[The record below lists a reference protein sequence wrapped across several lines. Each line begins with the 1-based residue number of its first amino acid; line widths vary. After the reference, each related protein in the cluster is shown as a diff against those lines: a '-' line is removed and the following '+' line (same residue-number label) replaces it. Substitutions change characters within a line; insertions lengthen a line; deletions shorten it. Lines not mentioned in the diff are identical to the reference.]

1 MHGTRAVNCLIGKRG
16 FTLLEYCAGAAV
28 VAGIIWVAF
37 STLGSSMSTL
47 LGNVGKWADARAAEV
62 QK

>member
-1 MHGTRAVNCLIGKRG
+1 MLVRRKNKERG

-28 VAGIIWVAF
+28 VAGVIWVAL
-37 STLGSSMSTL
+37 SSLGGSMSTL
-47 LGNVGKWADARAAEV
+47 LGNVGKWADSRAAEV